1 MSANRNVHLAQ
12 RAIPATIQAHD
23 VILHRHELEDT
34 FKWNDYTD
42 GNPAKFDDSLVH
54 DLTRSMIWV
63 CFAGV
68 LECRRLSI
76 TFVHYSNTTCGLKTE
91 RKGRGHTIWREWR
104 P

>member
-1 MSANRNVHLAQ
+1 
-12 RAIPATIQAHD
+12 
-23 VILHRHELEDT
+23 
-34 FKWNDYTD
+34 
-42 GNPAKFDDSLVH
+42 VH

-76 TFVHYSNTTCGLKTE
+76 TFVHYSNTTCRLKTE
-91 RKGRGHTIWREWR
+91 RKGCGHTIWREWR